1 MTDRFAIRADRVG
14 FSVYDTWTG
23 ETAVVRKE
31 RLAGLEAEDAARQA
45 ADLSQLERA
54 GDRSIKQ

>member
-1 MTDRFAIRADRVG
+1 MTDRFAIRADRIG

-23 ETAVVRKE
+23 ETAVVQKE
-31 RLAGLEAEDAARQA
+31 RLAGLEAEEAARQA
-45 ADLSQLERA
+45 AHLSQLERA